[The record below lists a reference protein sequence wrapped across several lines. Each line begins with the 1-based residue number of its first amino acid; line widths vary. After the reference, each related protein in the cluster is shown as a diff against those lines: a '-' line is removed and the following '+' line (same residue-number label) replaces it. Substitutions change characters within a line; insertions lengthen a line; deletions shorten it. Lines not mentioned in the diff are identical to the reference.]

1 MPVFNRNVF
10 ILTNQ
15 SINQSSKT
23 YLASYVAG
31 ESETLVVVFLWAY
44 IYSVS
49 RTDGAADL
57 LTGKSAGGF
66 CALLELQ
73 IAVPHAWF
81 FLKSDKAEVTDFW

>member
-1 MPVFNRNVF
+1 
-10 ILTNQ
+10 
-15 SINQSSKT
+15 
-23 YLASYVAG
+23 
-31 ESETLVVVFLWAY
+31 
-44 IYSVS
+44 VS

-81 FLKSDKAEVTDFW
+81 FLKSDKAEVTDF